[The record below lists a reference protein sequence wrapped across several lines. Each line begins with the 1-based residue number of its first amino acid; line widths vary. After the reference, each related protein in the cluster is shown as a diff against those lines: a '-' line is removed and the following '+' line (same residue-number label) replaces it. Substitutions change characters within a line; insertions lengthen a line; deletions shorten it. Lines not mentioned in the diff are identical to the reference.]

1 MHNKFSSYFDA
12 KVLRV
17 YSKAKIAKGRRA
29 LCRKIFGVEW
39 LLNIAGKEFKCFWLK
54 DLPSSG

>member
-17 YSKAKIAKGRRA
+17 HSKAKIAKGRCA
-29 LCRKIFGVEW
+29 LCRKIFGVEG
-39 LLNIAGKEFKCFWLK
+39 LLSIVGKEFKCFWLE